1 MQEVYRAL
9 ADPTRRE
16 ILRLL
21 RDRDMTAGEISR
33 HFPQARSTLSEHL
46 AVLRRAGL
54 VQVERR
60 GQQRIYSLNLSV
72 LEEALMELLR
82 IFRVGEKANEG
93 G

>member
-21 RDRDMTAGEISR
+21 RERDMTAGEIAG
-33 HFPQARSTLSEHL
+33 HFPQARSTLSGHL
-46 AVLRRAGL
+46 AVLRNAGL

-60 GQQRIYSLNLSV
+60 GQQRVYSLNLSV
-72 LEEALMELLR
+72 LEEALLELLG
-82 IFRVGEKANEG
+82 IFRVGERTTEEG
-93 G
+93 